1 MRRLT
6 EQYIDTIIGR
16 TISGYCVEAAKIKH
30 GPFIDSDHYGIILG
44 RNLRGG
50 YVTWEFHL
58 LDDESVSV
66 YWGHYITEREEAL
79 RDYEARGA
87 DAPQKFHVTV
97 TETFQLTIEL
107 EASSKQEAE
116 RIMSRDWQKREFVLG
131 PEHFAGVEFT
141 TEPVTKQG

>member
-6 EQYIDTIIGR
+6 EQDIAAILGR
-16 TISGYCVEAAKIKH
+16 TISGYCVEAAKIKR
-30 GPFIDSDHYGIILG
+30 GPFTDSDHYGIILG
-44 RNLRGG
+44 RNSRGG

-79 RDYEARGA
+79 RYYEARGS
-87 DAPQKFHVTV
+87 DAPHHVTV
-97 TETFQLTIEL
+97 TETFRLTIEL
-107 EASSKQEAE
+107 EASSRQEAE
-116 RIMSRDWQKREFVLG
+116 RIVSRDWKRREFVLG

-141 TEPVTKQG
+141 TEPATEQG